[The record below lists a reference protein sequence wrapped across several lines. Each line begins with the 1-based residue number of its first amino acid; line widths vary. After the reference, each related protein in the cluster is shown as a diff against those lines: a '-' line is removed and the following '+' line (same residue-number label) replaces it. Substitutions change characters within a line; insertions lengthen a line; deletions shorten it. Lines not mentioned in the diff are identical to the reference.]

1 MRKFTF
7 YFELFGKKGKYVCT
21 ASNRA
26 SADVQFKDMIMRNTT
41 FTQVIDEVPEPKEP
55 HKPGKGSSIEDRFS
69 SFSDIFGKDF
79 PFNP

>member
-7 YFELFGKKGKYVCT
+7 YFELFGKKGKFVCN

-55 HKPGKGSSIEDRFS
+55 RKPGKGGIEDIFN
-69 SFSDIFGKDF
+69 SFGDIFGKDF
-79 PFNP
+79 PFNR